1 MSETVSLVPM
11 SERGRG
17 AVPAKTNFFSLLAT
31 ITETKKEALS
41 KKAPT
46 VSHAAAALAN
56 KVFFTLI
63 ASGRIQ

>member
-1 MSETVSLVPM
+1 M

-17 AVPAKTNFFSLLAT
+17 GPAKTNFFSLLAT

-46 VSHAAAALAN
+46 VSLAAAALAN
-56 KVFFTLI
+56 KVLLH
-63 ASGRIQ
+63 